1 MSKFMHPYSYPQ
13 SKINKF
19 LFLFKEI
26 IKLPFFVFE
35 EHKHN
40 FEKYPRDMG
49 SSFGKPY
56 DYDSVMHYSRLAF
69 SKDMRTPTIEPK
81 DQRADIGQRVGL
93 SFFDRE
99 EINRL
104 YGCKGDVE
112 TCYKLVDLYSYSS
125 NINT

>member
-1 MSKFMHPYSYPQ
+1 M
-13 SKINKF
+13 
-19 LFLFKEI
+19 FKEI
-26 IKLPFFVFE
+26 TKLLLLFE

-69 SKDMRTPTIEPK
+69 SKDMRTPTIEPR
-81 DQRADIGQRVGL
+81 DQEADIGQRLGL
-93 SFFDRE
+93 SFYDRE

-104 YGCKGDVE
+104 YQCKGDVE
-112 TCYKLVDLYSYSS
+112 TCYKLVNLFLQHKY
-125 NINT
+125 IIVLTQ